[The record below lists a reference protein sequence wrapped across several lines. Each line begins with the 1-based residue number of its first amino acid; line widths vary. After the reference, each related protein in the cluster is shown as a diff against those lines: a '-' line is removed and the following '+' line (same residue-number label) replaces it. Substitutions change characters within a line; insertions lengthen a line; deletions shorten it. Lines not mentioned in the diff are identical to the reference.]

1 MAVRNE
7 SVRLSLDDQF
17 SSGMARAAAST
28 ALFKKE
34 LDGLDGKR
42 VSRELDDTARSTDR
56 VGTSTRRAGPEIDK
70 FSGRLGLLVDAAITL
85 GPALIPLS
93 AAAIPAL
100 TGALA
105 GMGAAAGAIGVTL
118 LAFNGI
124 GDALKAIDK
133 AQLQPTVENLQ
144 AMQVALEK
152 LGPAGA
158 EFAQFLDGL
167 EPQLHDLQN
176 VARAGLFP
184 GVEDGINQ
192 LLSRLPLVRQ
202 VVADLSSGLGD
213 LARDAGRS
221 LSSDAWTPFFD
232 YVANTA
238 GPTMDDFARATG
250 NVALGFANL
259 LVAFAPMT
267 SGFTSGLVDATRAFA
282 DWSSTLD
289 SNKSFQS
296 FLDTV
301 RQSGPQALDLF
312 TALAKALVG
321 LVKAAAPFGQVVL
334 PALTATANLFA
345 TIANSP
351 IGPGLYAAAA
361 GMVAFNRAADL
372 AGRSS
377 ARFQASWDK
386 LGKAQVGAGVAGGLG
401 LLALSL
407 TDVDNKLGVANT
419 AMGTMAGLMV
429 GGPWGAAIGAGIG
442 ATLDFRDA
450 QSALNDEMART
461 EDIVRSGTIKQ
472 QQDAY
477 IDLKRKIDDTSFSM
491 ERFLFGTDKQEFA
504 LSELDGALKN
514 TGGLADLFAGDI
526 GRTAKQLSDAA
537 AAGSDLNRELAELN
551 GWFDKR
557 DAIRGYQ
564 QAIKDLAK
572 SLHDGF
578 QPKDAATL
586 DALGRSILQVAQNI
600 KSPKVRGDFLAGAR
614 AQLEDMAQHAAPKAQ
629 AAVQRLIDKFD
640 SVGLTHPSPIEI
652 TADDRRARATVDGTK
667 TYVKSTLD
675 FLSRQKAT
683 PAVDANDN
691 PFVSVLNSVRSQ
703 LHALDGYTVNT
714 YVRLNRIGGVT
725 SSAGGHTAPG
735 VNSADGGTVVGKRY
749 PYGDKMLYMLAPGE
763 EVVSNRYG
771 QADRHRSLLK
781 AINANR
787 AADGA
792 TAGGGKVSRPS
803 LSFIVHDPAL
813 AALVQGAESAA
824 KALKIMNNQLD
835 ADEKSLQKHKSALDA
850 TNAARD
856 SLSSSI
862 SDKFNLDLGAR
873 PTNTWAANSS
883 GGLLSQITQA
893 TSQAQAFP
901 AIIAALKAAGLTG
914 PALAEVLQEMDF
926 NQLQVL
932 AANPSQAG
940 QIGTALGGL
949 YTAQQV
955 AGTAGGQAVYGAQMA
970 AELKEL
976 RGIQNEVREL
986 RRDVREMD
994 KHNQQAQKQN
1004 SKDVAAGVNG
1014 AAASGHGHG
1023 RGGPR

>member
-1 MAVRNE
+1 V
-7 SVRLSLDDQF
+7 
-17 SSGMARAAAST
+17 
-28 ALFKKE
+28 
-34 LDGLDGKR
+34 
-42 VSRELDDTARSTDR
+42 
-56 VGTSTRRAGPEIDK
+56 
-70 FSGRLGLLVDAAITL
+70 L

-105 GMGAAAGAIGVTL
+105 GMGAAAGAVGVTL

-158 EFAQFLDGL
+158 EFARFLDGL

-184 GVEDGINQ
+184 GVEDGINE

-442 ATLDFRDA
+442 ATLDFRDSPVGA
-450 QSALNDEMART
+450 QRRDGTHVRGDRAAMGRWS
-461 EDIVRSGTIKQ
+461 RSGTEYARLS
-472 QQDAY
+472 DE
-477 IDLKRKIDDTSFSM
+477 IDHAGNTSVGSGW
-491 ERFLFGTDKQEFA
+491 LFGTR
-504 LSELDGALKN
+504 S
-514 TGGLADLFAGDI
+514 
-526 GRTAKQLSDAA
+526 R
-537 AAGSDLNRELAELN
+537 
-551 GWFDKR
+551 
-557 DAIRGYQ
+557 
-564 QAIKDLAK
+564 
-572 SLHDGF
+572 SLR
-578 QPKDAATL
+578 AVRSST
-586 DALGRSILQVAQNI
+586 GRS
-600 KSPKVRGDFLAGAR
+600 RTR
-614 AQLEDMAQHAAPKAQ
+614 AVWPTC
-629 AAVQRLIDKFD
+629 
-640 SVGLTHPSPIEI
+640 S
-652 TADDRRARATVDGTK
+652 RATIGHGE
-667 TYVKSTLD
+667 
-675 FLSRQKAT
+675 
-683 PAVDANDN
+683 AVE
-691 PFVSVLNSVRSQ
+691 
-703 LHALDGYTVNT
+703 GC
-714 YVRLNRIGGVT
+714 G
-725 SSAGGHTAPG
+725 
-735 VNSADGGTVVGKRY
+735 
-749 PYGDKMLYMLAPGE
+749 
-763 EVVSNRYG
+763 
-771 QADRHRSLLK
+771 
-781 AINANR
+781 
-787 AADGA
+787 
-792 TAGGGKVSRPS
+792 GGGK
-803 LSFIVHDPAL
+803 
-813 AALVQGAESAA
+813 
-824 KALKIMNNQLD
+824 
-835 ADEKSLQKHKSALDA
+835 
-850 TNAARD
+850 
-856 SLSSSI
+856 
-862 SDKFNLDLGAR
+862 
-873 PTNTWAANSS
+873 
-883 GGLLSQITQA
+883 
-893 TSQAQAFP
+893 
-901 AIIAALKAAGLTG
+901 
-914 PALAEVLQEMDF
+914 
-926 NQLQVL
+926 
-932 AANPSQAG
+932 
-940 QIGTALGGL
+940 
-949 YTAQQV
+949 
-955 AGTAGGQAVYGAQMA
+955 
-970 AELKEL
+970 
-976 RGIQNEVREL
+976 
-986 RRDVREMD
+986 
-994 KHNQQAQKQN
+994 
-1004 SKDVAAGVNG
+1004 
-1014 AAASGHGHG
+1014 
-1023 RGGPR
+1023 